1 MTKTQNFAVL
11 GLQWGDEGKGKIVNF
26 LSPNFHATCRFQ
38 GGHNA
43 GHTLI
48 VNGKKLIL
56 HLLPSSICEKDALSL
71 IGKGVV
77 LSPNDLFEE
86 ISEANT
92 FLEGVEDR
100 LKISSACVLILDHHK
115 KFDQC
120 REKSNSFKTIGT
132 TGRGI
137 GPAYEDKVGRRA
149 IRLVDCFYEKI
160 LEEKL
165 RENLDFYNF
174 MFNKLFSV
182 EEVSFQETFE
192 KALSY
197 GERLRPMTK
206 DISKLII
213 EMNNDGKK
221 VLFEGAQGALLDV
234 DNGTY
239 PYVTSSNSSAAGIA
253 SGSGLGPLSV
263 SNILGIAKAYT
274 TRVGEGPM
282 PTELFDDIGIHIA
295 KKGGEVGAT
304 TGRPRR
310 CGWFDAV
317 AMKKVIQSNSV
328 KSLCITKLD
337 VFDGME
343 SIKICE
349 SYDNSDEFFEESL
362 NLDHVK
368 PQYIELSGW
377 KKPIYGLK
385 TLDDFPKEAIEF
397 ISKIEEVCGVSVDIL
412 STGPER
418 ESTIFKND
426 II

>member
-197 GERLRPMTK
+197 GERLRSMTK

-239 PYVTSSNSSAAGIA
+239 PYVTSSNSSASGIA

-310 CGWFDAV
+310 CGWFDSV
-317 AMKKVIQSNSV
+317 AMRKVIQSNSI

-337 VFDGME
+337 VFDGIE
-343 SIKICE
+343 SIKICD

-362 NLDHVK
+362 NLDHVR

-397 ISKIEEVCGVSVDIL
+397 ISKIEEICGISVDII